1 MFTQL
6 QTNRQRY
13 RQTERQRV
21 EQGDSE
27 TYKQINNNNGGVSV
41 LLSAEL
47 RFSLWQCRRYNI
59 YNRQQQQRQRWRWQV
74 TPARY
79 SYTHTDTH
87 TLTVTDTLS
96 SCIL

>member
-1 MFTQL
+1 MYEYVYAITNK
-6 QTNRQRY
+6 QTTI
-13 RQTERQRV
+13 QTDRQRV

-27 TYKQINNNNGGVSV
+27 TYKQINNNNNGGVLV

-47 RFSLWQCRRYNI
+47 RFSLSLWQCRRYNI

-79 SYTHTDTH
+79 SYTHSH
-87 TLTVTDTLS
+87 KHCNRYL
-96 SCIL
+96 